1 VRPFRTP
8 VIRLPRALRNV
19 KIREAINRAQHMA
32 HRNVPLERELVEQ
45 RVLHHLLIAQH
56 RLRSP
61 TTGLNQRGG
70 CTATSKFFNRIPK
83 SGS

>member
-1 VRPFRTP
+1 